1 MAVKKNHETHGKHK
15 KQKNKKYPLIKIKL
29 KKSTIGRTKKQR
41 AIIKGL
47 GLGKIDSEVTRE
59 KRPEILGMI
68 NKVDFMLQV
77 TDVKAQSA

>member
-1 MAVKKNHETHGKHK
+1 MAVKKLK
-15 KQKNKKYPLIKIKL
+15 KTQYPLIKIKL
-29 KKSTIGRTKKQR
+29 KKSIIGRTKKQR

-77 TDVKAQSA
+77 TDVEAQSA